1 MLVFRP
7 ENYSLQPDTAWRFS
21 DNTPRQY
28 LGGFYQGALLEYGNG
43 KVALFG
49 EAAMFTAQVVNG
61 NFKVGIN
68 SDVAPQNAQFV
79 LNLVR
84 WLD

>member
-1 MLVFRP
+1 MSDELV
-7 ENYSLQPDTAWRFS
+7 LVT
-21 DNTPRQY
+21 
-28 LGGFYQGALLEYGNG
+28 GGTGFIGVNCI
-43 KVALFG
+43 
-49 EAAMFTAQVVNG
+49 TAQVVNG

-68 SDVAPQNAQFV
+68 SDAAPQNAQFV